1 MESEDLDSYQRITLY
16 TTFVMN
22 PTTTSIHQTRKIK
35 KSFSI
40 SPESEA
46 FIKKSSRERRIKS
59 ESETLDLLLREL
71 IAVRQQHAL
80 NTAYQDYYDSLTDE
94 ESAENRAWGT
104 FAEGQLAGLS
114 G

>member
-1 MESEDLDSYQRITLY
+1 LY
-16 TTFVMN
+16 TTFGMN
-22 PTTTSIHQTRKIK
+22 QTTTHPELARKVK

-40 SPESEA
+40 SRESEA
-46 FIKKSSRERRIKS
+46 FIRKSSKERRIKS

-71 IAVRQQHAL
+71 ISIRQQHAL

-94 ESAENRAWGT
+94 ESAEHREWGT
-104 FAEGQLAGLS
+104 FAEAQLAGLS

>member
-1 MESEDLDSYQRITLY
+1 MKLEDLDSYQRITLY

-46 FIKKSSRERRIKS
+46 FIKKNSRERRIKS

-104 FAEGQLAGLS
+104 FAE
-114 G
+114 

>member
-1 MESEDLDSYQRITLY
+1 MVTLY
-16 TTFVMN
+16 TTFVMTLA
-22 PTTTSIHQTRKIK
+22 TTTVRQTRKIK

-46 FIKKSSRERRIKS
+46 FIRKSSKERRIKS

-71 IAVRQQHAL
+71 IAVQQQHAL

-94 ESAENRAWGT
+94 ESAENREWGT
-104 FAEGQLAGLS
+104 FAEAQLAGLS

>member
-1 MESEDLDSYQRITLY
+1 
-16 TTFVMN
+16 MN

-46 FIKKSSRERRIKS
+46 FIKKNSRERRIKS